1 MVNSSG
7 KKIVLSI
14 IIAILVLS
22 VLSWFPSPESKD
34 IGRLCINGVLCWFL
48 FKGKNWAR
56 WIFVVLL
63 LLAGVIGIFGIISI
77 QNGIEKSIAL
87 LVMTTIYL
95 ASAGL
100 LVFSKSVASYFSASS
115 KINS

>member
-1 MVNSSG
+1 MLDSSA

-14 IIAILVLS
+14 ITAILVLS
-22 VLSWFPSPESKD
+22 VLSWFPSPEPKD
-34 IGRLCINGVLCWFL
+34 IGRLCINGALCWFL

-63 LLAGVIGIFGIISI
+63 ALGGAIAVFAITTGPSGT
-77 QNGIEKSIAL
+77 EKSIIL
-87 LVMTTIYL
+87 LVMSVTYL

-100 LVFSKSVASYFSASS
+100 LVFSKSVASYFSAPIQ
-115 KINS
+115 INS